1 MTASLDVLAGL
12 EAQIR
17 ALVREEV
24 NELRE
29 DLRAGSSPYLTVT
42 AAADYLAA
50 TPQRIYDLLAAG
62 RFPKFKDGRRVLVR
76 RDHLDAYIEGRP
88 IEPPQHEESEVRT
101 DAPEVSAVLEQILH
115 HPTREEAA
123 AQGQEPV

>member
-12 EAQIR
+12 EEQIR
-17 ALVREEV
+17 ALIREQV

-29 DLRAGSSPYLTVT
+29 DLRVDSSPYLNVEQASAYI
-42 AAADYLAA
+42 AA
-50 TPQRIYDLLAAG
+50 PKQRIYDLLAAR